1 MSPINQ
7 VVQKAICLGY
17 LTAEAEQ
24 TLCQYFDSNCNLQ
37 DITALT
43 MLQRTL
49 ISGQV
54 KRLSN
59 NAQLSSTNRQAL
71 QPYL

>member
-1 MSPINQ
+1 MMSPVNQ
-7 VVQKAICLGY
+7 VVQKAICRGY

-24 TLCQYFDSNCNLQ
+24 ILCEHISDHCNLH

-43 MLQRTL
+43 MLQRAL

-54 KRLSN
+54 KRLSQEQKPL
-59 NAQLSSTNRQAL
+59 NAV
-71 QPYL
+71 

>member
-7 VVQKAICLGY
+7 VVQMAICRGY
-17 LTAEAEQ
+17 LTVEAEQ
-24 TLCQYFDSNCNLQ
+24 TLCQYFESNCNLQ

-54 KRLSN
+54 KRLSDDD
-59 NAQLSSTNRQAL
+59 QILLTQPQAL